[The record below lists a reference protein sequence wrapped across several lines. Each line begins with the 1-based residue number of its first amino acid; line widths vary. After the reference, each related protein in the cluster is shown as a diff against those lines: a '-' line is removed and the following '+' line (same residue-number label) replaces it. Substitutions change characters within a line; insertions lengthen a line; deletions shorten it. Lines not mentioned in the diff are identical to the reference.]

1 MENQAKG
8 ISNEGDRNT
17 ALGKAVMLAQQ
28 YLNKNQNQTTEGGSK
43 SLPAVMTEI
52 SQGLT
57 TFNSTMTELK
67 NAISSQGQ
75 VVKIELSAGA
85 AKQ

>member
-1 MENQAKG
+1 
-8 ISNEGDRNT
+8 
-17 ALGKAVMLAQQ
+17 MLAQQ
-28 YLNKNQNQTTEGGSK
+28 YINQNQNQTTEGGSK

-57 TFNSTMTELK
+57 NFNTTMTELK
-67 NAISSQGQ
+67 NALSSSGN

-85 AKQ
+85 SKQ